1 MIKPPCRE
9 VFFYFW
15 VMNVMNEE
23 HNPWTVLNE
32 RIVYDNKWIGLT
44 EYDVVNPGG
53 GKGIYGKVRYK
64 NLAIGV
70 LPLDDEGNTWLVG
83 QYRFVLNA
91 YSWEIPEGGGDP
103 ALPPVESARRELLE
117 ETGLVAAE
125 WLPLMEMH
133 LSNSVSDERAYIF
146 LARGLE
152 QREAEPEETEQLVV
166 RKLPFEEAYRMVE
179 TGEITDS
186 MSVASILKVKL
197 MLVQGQLSFA

>member
-1 MIKPPCRE
+1 
-9 VFFYFW
+9 
-15 VMNVMNEE
+15 MNAMNEA

-32 RIVYDNKWIGLT
+32 RTIYDNKWIGLT
-44 EYDVVNPGG
+44 EYDVLNPSG

-125 WLPLMEMH
+125 WVPLMEMH
-133 LSNSVSDERAYIF
+133 LSNSVGDERAYMF

-166 RKLPFEEAYRMVE
+166 RKLPFDEAYRMVE
-179 TGEITDS
+179 RGEITDS

>member
-1 MIKPPCRE
+1 MIYKNLLFRE
-9 VFFYFW
+9 VFYIYI
-15 VMNVMNEE
+15 MNET
-23 HNPWTVLNE
+23 HNPWTVLNQ
-32 RIVYDNKWIGLT
+32 RTIYDNKWIGLT
-44 EYDVVNPGG
+44 EYDVLNPSG

-70 LPLDDEGNTWLVG
+70 LPLDHAGNTWLVG
-83 QYRFVLNA
+83 QYRCVLNR

-133 LSNSVSDERAYIF
+133 LSNSVSDERAYMF

-179 TGEITDS
+179 RGEITDS

>member
-1 MIKPPCRE
+1 VIYKNLLFRE
-9 VFFYFW
+9 VFYIYI
-15 VMNVMNEE
+15 MNET
-23 HNPWTVLNE
+23 HNPWTVLNQ
-32 RIVYDNKWIGLT
+32 RTIYDNKWIGLT
-44 EYDVVNPGG
+44 EYDVINPGG

-70 LPLDDEGNTWLVG
+70 LPLDHAGNTWLVG
-83 QYRFVLNA
+83 QYRFVLDA

-133 LSNSVSDERAYIF
+133 LSNSVSDERAYMF

-152 QREAEPEETEQLVV
+152 QREAQPEETEQLVV

-179 TGEITDS
+179 RGEITDS

>member
-1 MIKPPCRE
+1 
-9 VFFYFW
+9 
-15 VMNVMNEE
+15 MNVMNEE

-70 LPLDDEGNTWLVG
+70 LPLDHAGNTWLVG

-103 ALPPVESARRELLE
+103 ALPPMESARRELLE

>member
-1 MIKPPCRE
+1 
-9 VFFYFW
+9 
-15 VMNVMNEE
+15 MNET

-44 EYDVVNPGG
+44 EYDVLNPSG
-53 GKGIYGKVRYK
+53 GKGIYGKIRFK
-64 NLAIGV
+64 NLAIGI
-70 LPLDDEGNTWLVG
+70 LPLDEKGNTWLVG
-83 QYRFVLNA
+83 QYRFTLDA

-133 LSNSVSDERAYIF
+133 LSNSVSDERAYMF

-179 TGEITDS
+179 RGEITDS

-197 MLVQGQLSFA
+197 MLVQGKLSFA

>member
-1 MIKPPCRE
+1 
-9 VFFYFW
+9 
-15 VMNVMNEE
+15 MNEA
-23 HNPWTVLNE
+23 HNPWTVLSE

-64 NLAIGV
+64 NLAIGI
-70 LPLDDEGNTWLVG
+70 LPLDHEGNTWLVG
-83 QYRFVLNA
+83 QYRFVLDA

-117 ETGLVAAE
+117 ETGLVAAD
-125 WLPLMEMH
+125 WLLLMEMH
-133 LSNSVSDERAYIF
+133 LSNSVSDERAYMF

-152 QREAEPEETEQLVV
+152 QREAEPEETEQLVI

-179 TGEITDS
+179 RGEITDS

>member
-1 MIKPPCRE
+1 
-9 VFFYFW
+9 
-15 VMNVMNEE
+15 MNET

-32 RIVYDNKWIGLT
+32 RTIYDNKWIGLT
-44 EYDVVNPGG
+44 EYDVLNPSG
-53 GKGIYGKVRYK
+53 GKGIYGKVRFK
-64 NLAIGV
+64 NLAIGI
-70 LPLDDEGNTWLVG
+70 LPLDEKGNTWLVG
-83 QYRFVLNA
+83 QYRFTLDA

-125 WLPLMEMH
+125 WLLLMEMH
-133 LSNSVSDERAYIF
+133 LSNSVSDERAYMF
-146 LARGLE
+146 LARGLI

-179 TGEITDS
+179 RGEITDS

>member
-1 MIKPPCRE
+1 
-9 VFFYFW
+9 
-15 VMNVMNEE
+15 MNAMNEA
-23 HNPWTVLNE
+23 HNPWTVLDE
-32 RIVYDNKWIGLT
+32 RTIYDNKWIGLT
-44 EYDVVNPGG
+44 EYDVLNPGG
-53 GKGIYGKVRYK
+53 GKGIYGKVRFK
-64 NLAIGV
+64 NLAIGI
-70 LPLDDEGNTWLVG
+70 LPLDEKGNTWLVG
-83 QYRFVLNA
+83 QYRFTLNA

-133 LSNSVSDERAYIF
+133 LSNSVSDERAYMF

-179 TGEITDS
+179 RGEITDS